1 MSFCHALRQ
10 HLASALMVI
19 AVFLGGLWAVGL
31 IHPF

>member
-1 MSFCHALRQ
+1 MPLGHALRQ
-10 HLASALMVI
+10 HLTSALMVI